1 MIEEGRCKGCGLCV
15 IFCPE
20 DVLAMAEDRFNV
32 KGYRPV
38 VCTEPAGC
46 TGCGVCAAVCG
57 DDAIRMEEQDEQR
70 LSTLRSLWREWERLP
85 DTSGATIAR

>member
-1 MIEEGRCKGCGLCV
+1 MAKKHGAVLIEEGRCKGCGLCV

-46 TGCGVCAAVCG
+46 TGCGVCALVCP
-57 DDAIRMEEQDEQR
+57 DVAFTVFREPKRRRDPVAPTDA
-70 LSTLRSLWREWERLP
+70 
-85 DTSGATIAR
+85 ATAA